1 MGGSVSQIFRSG
13 SALLSHRDGHK
24 VSKAT
29 EEKIKTLFEI
39 LRANPKISIQP
50 LESLLLEIP
59 KNENILVI
67 HDDCGF
73 NILQRS
79 VGLNHIELTK
89 WLLQRHRPDLNRSPC
104 SLPLHIACLKGHE
117 SCVELLL
124 KYGARIECDSR
135 MCFPGCHSPNCELFQ
150 YNTSHYEDVEYR
162 DRFDNSKLQNAI
174 CYAIDGDQINVLNI
188 LVQKLDDPWI
198 PFRSK
203 KPVFHLLH
211 MACERGA
218 WNCVQQLVVTR
229 SDEINLIKDEYY
241 PIHHAILHE
250 LRFLELLIHHGAV
263 TTVRTCTQ
271 QFTLLHMV
279 IFIARKSAEDTL
291 SILRLLLERG
301 CKELINEPDVL
312 GNTPLHSLIVRY
324 ALEEAR
330 YGYDKWSKWDVLHLV
345 RFLLQHGAKNS
356 INQAG
361 NSALACVFRHI
372 RDMEVCFELLS
383 MLIKEDGD
391 PNIVGRDGSVPI
403 MVLLIPLI
411 NTDTLQH
418 YTHSMKVCFV
428 NCIRILLQ
436 HGANPN
442 CSYHHNLTPLQ
453 VLVFTVSENFTLS
466 CDTLRR
472 TNFDFIKNILL
483 LLLQHGLD
491 CNQTYQNILQAVM
504 DMVRNVRDCQDMLR
518 IHELA
523 LTLMQYGAD
532 PNIVLSSKTT
542 GGAIYS
548 NEIARFGDAL
558 GLTGSSGDS
567 VNGGGSGSG
576 GVVGSGVVGG
586 GGVSG
591 VDSVGVTRQS
601 LSDTTF
607 RNSFRT
613 NSRYLL
619 FYYIVLITKKEFI
632 LNDPDLNFTRIIH
645 LFYATMQH
653 DALYNCLKSLHNF
666 YVAQVPSKKT
676 EQLIAVIS
684 SLYRKP
690 RSLKQLSR
698 LAIYESLDRKLAQNI
713 NKLKLPG
720 LLKDY
725 VLNFEL

>member
-24 VSKAT
+24 VSKET
-29 EEKIKTLFEI
+29 TEKITTLFEI

-73 NILQRS
+73 NILQRA
-79 VGLNHIELTK
+79 VGLNHVELTK
-89 WLLQRHRPDLNRSPC
+89 WLLQRHRPDVNRSPC

-135 MCFPGCHSPNCELFQ
+135 MCFPGSHSSNCELFQ
-150 YNTSHYEDVEYR
+150 WNANNHYEDVEFR
-162 DRFDNSKLQNAI
+162 ERNFDNSKLQNAI

-203 KPVFHLLH
+203 RPVFHLLH

-241 PIHHAILHE
+241 PIHHAVLHDM
-250 LRFLELLIHHGAV
+250 RFLELLIQHGAV

-291 SILRLLLERG
+291 SMLRILLERG

-372 RDMEVCFELLS
+372 RDMDVCFELLS
-383 MLIKEDGD
+383 MMIEDSD

-411 NTDTLQH
+411 NKDTLQH

-466 CDTLRR
+466 SDTLRQ

-504 DMVRNVRDCQDMLR
+504 DMVRNVRDVSDLNR
-518 IHELA
+518 IHD
-523 LTLMQYGAD
+523 LTLTLIQYGAD
-532 PNIVLSSKTT
+532 PNIVLSNMTT

-558 GLTGSSGDS
+558 GLTGSSS
-567 VNGGGSGSG
+567 ESNGAGGAGTVANSGNTNGNS
-576 GVVGSGVVGG
+576 
-586 GGVSG
+586 
-591 VDSVGVTRQS
+591 SVGETAATRQS
-601 LSDTTF
+601 LGDTSF

-619 FYYIVLITKKEFI
+619 FYYIVLITKKDFI
-632 LNDPDLNFTRIIH
+632 LNDPDVTFTRIIL

-653 DALYNCLKSLHNF
+653 DTLYNCLKSLHNF

-698 LAIYESLDRKLAQNI
+698 LAIYESLNRKLAQNV

-720 LLKDY
+720 MLKDY
-725 VLNFEL
+725 VLNFDK